1 MDSLSPLSLFH
12 LLPKDPLHLILSHLS
27 IPQLLSFRSVCKLFN
42 HSLSSP
48 SFLQTLPSEPWLL
61 LLLPLPETSPGN
73 YPPLAGKLLSPY
85 ISPKPVVSSLSKIL
99 TLFSFDL
106 CNPLTRKFTIFP
118 SLGSAWCQHG
128 TVVPSSKTVIVLTEL
143 AVLSLGSMGLWR
155 NFSSGLCS
163 KPRSPVLTRRRLVRG
178 PRGRLLTVG
187 SLKSSHAV
195 NSQCS
200 AVIILRLDL
209 ESLEWDEAAMMPL
222 QIFESLEER
231 VFFSGKGVKD
241 LAMWE
246 CFGVGKGVWRWVENV
261 PDNGDG
267 LYRGLFIDARLDAVP

>member
-1 MDSLSPLSLFH
+1 MAP
-12 LLPKDPLHLILSHLS
+12 PPPPIA
-27 IPQLLSFRSVCKLFN
+27 
-42 HSLSSP
+42 
-48 SFLQTLPSEPWLL
+48 
-61 LLLPLPETSPGN
+61 GN
-73 YPPLAGKLLSPY
+73 IAGKLPTTRRKIAFPLY
-85 ISPKPVVSSLSKIL
+85 KPKTSGV
-99 TLFSFDL
+99 DL

-163 KPRSPVLTRRRLVRG
+163 KPRSLVLTVYALWSPVLTVYALSDVGSPWRSQWKLRRRLVRG

-222 QIFESLEER
+222 QIFESLEEVGSGLRLLGVERECSFR
-231 VFFSGKGVKD
+231 VKG
-241 LAMWE
+241 
-246 CFGVGKGVWRWVENV
+246 
-261 PDNGDG
+261 
-267 LYRGLFIDARLDAVP
+267 